1 MIRRFRFEVF
11 AVLAVVWIVSA
22 WPMAASA
29 QGSGQASGL
38 ALGLA
43 SGPMSET
50 EDLIGVYRLAL
61 DADPRLRR
69 QQFEVDALREQR
81 REDLARLLPSVSL
94 SGDVSRTRRD
104 QIQSGLTGE
113 DELTRDFTRSSYR
126 IGLRQPLYDGPA
138 RYRLRVGDSEV
149 DRGLAQLEAE
159 RQVLVAR
166 VAEAYLNALGA
177 QSAVELSRRELAAI
191 EASRERVEALYEER
205 MAALTDLEEIRAR
218 RDRTHASLIRAEG
231 DLVVA
236 LERLAEI
243 TDSPHERLAPLN
255 AGAELP
261 ALYTDGGEVWIER
274 ALTENPEIRA
284 ARQRVESSDMQI
296 RAARAQHHPNL
307 DLVASYS
314 YLDDLDGTPFGRKL
328 EDLAVG
334 VELRIPLYAGGGI
347 RAGVRGAQS
356 LRERDRESLEEV
368 RRRVRAEVRT
378 AYHALQIGRTEIQ
391 ALQQAVRSSERGLE
405 AVETGLQVGLRTVVD
420 VLDAQRDLFGTR
432 RELVQA
438 RHEYVLNFLALKR
451 AAGVLDEQDI
461 LTIND
466 LLAR

>member
-1 MIRRFRFEVF
+1 MIGLFRAKVF
-11 AVLAVVWIVSA
+11 ALVTSVFVVSA
-22 WPMAASA
+22 LPVSMQA
-29 QGSGQASGL
+29 Q
-38 ALGLA
+38 
-43 SGPMSET
+43 MHEV
-50 EDLIGVYRLAL
+50 EDLINVYRLAL
-61 DADPRLRR
+61 EADPRLRG
-69 QQFEVDALREQR
+69 QGFEVEALREQR

-104 QIQSGLTGE
+104 QIQSGLTGD
-113 DELTRDFTRSSYR
+113 DESTRDFTRTSYR
-126 IGLRQPLYDGPA
+126 IGLRQPLYNAPA
-138 RYRLRVGDSEV
+138 RYRLRAGDSEV
-149 DRGLAQLEAE
+149 DRGLAELEAE
-159 RQVLVAR
+159 RQVLMAR

-191 EASRERVEALYEER
+191 DANRERVEALYEQR

-218 RDRTHASLIRAEG
+218 RDRAHANVIRAEG

-243 TDSPHERLAPLN
+243 TNTPHERLAPLN
-255 AGAELP
+255 AGGSLP
-261 ALYTDGGEVWIER
+261 VLDTERGEIWVER
-274 ALTENPEIRA
+274 AMVDNPEIRA
-284 ARQRVESSDMQI
+284 ASQRVESSEIQI

-334 VELRIPLYAGGGI
+334 VELQIPLYSGGGI
-347 RAGVRGAQS
+347 SAGVRGARY

-368 RRRVRAEVRT
+368 RRRVRADVRT
-378 AYHALQIGRTEIQ
+378 AYQALSIGRIEIR
-391 ALQQAVRSSERGLE
+391 ALEQAVRSSERGLE
-405 AVETGLQVGLRTVVD
+405 AVETGLEVGLRTVVD
-420 VLDAQRDLFGTR
+420 VLDAQRDLFLTR

-451 AAGVLDEQDI
+451 AVGVLGEHDI
-461 LTIND
+461 LTINE